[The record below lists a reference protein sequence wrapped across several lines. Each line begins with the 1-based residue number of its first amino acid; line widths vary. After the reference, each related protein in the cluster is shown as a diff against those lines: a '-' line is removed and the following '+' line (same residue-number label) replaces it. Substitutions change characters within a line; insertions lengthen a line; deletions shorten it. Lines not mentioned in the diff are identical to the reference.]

1 MRQSPQYSREPMVE
15 SGVPGALPSPWQT
28 YPMRFL
34 RSSILILTLAL
45 LSTAGLQAQQ
55 PLPTDPTDPR
65 LNHGPK
71 ESATGEQVMVSTQLP
86 VVTQGALQVLQD
98 GGNAVDAMITAI
110 FLQHVNDYMQVSHW
124 GSMSGIYYEAATGEY
139 HVISAVSQVPQGD
152 QCQYGTDPSQVAI
165 GGVIRGLEAL
175 ADRFGTREWDSY
187 LEPAIQSAEE
197 GVFVTSYLY
206 GIKAGSVDDRVAG
219 STYGTRTSGLSNRAE
234 REFFMPN
241 GHLTPVGER
250 WRMPSLAQ
258 HLQRLAEEGP
268 DYMYTGAWGQR
279 FVEEANRR
287 GYCVSQEDLAQF
299 QVHWQEPT
307 RFTYRGHEIIG
318 SPPPDQG
325 GAEVSYNLNV
335 LENFDLSAMG
345 HYTESAETLEVL
357 ARTFGRAARET
368 RWAIQDPLAFHI
380 PLDLWF
386 SPEYGEMGA
395 EYVRNTMRRPGVS
408 LAQGPGAS
416 MGEEGPVLPAPAEVL
431 AGVTGSASGSTTG
444 DHSALGSNHNVIVD
458 SEGNWFSVLHTG
470 HGGAP
475 GIFIDGV
482 RAGGSR
488 FSQNAW
494 TAGPGRRIVLPI
506 TAIMIGDEGGPWLA
520 MGTPGSPP
528 QPVTQVLVNMLDF
541 GMDPGDAA
549 EAPRFFAFRDD
560 FRELE
565 MESRLSDEMR
575 RQLRDA
581 GLRIKDL
588 GEFTW
593 RTGSMQIIWR
603 DVESGYLHGVTDPRR
618 LGEVDGY

>member
-1 MRQSPQYSREPMVE
+1 MSHLRTILLAAVAALF
-15 SGVPGALPSPWQT
+15 GAG
-28 YPMRFL
+28 
-34 RSSILILTLAL
+34 A
-45 LSTAGLQAQQ
+45 LQAQQ

-65 LNHGPK
+65 LIHGPK
-71 ESATGEQVMVSTQLP
+71 ESATGEQVMVATQLP
-86 VVTQGALQVLQD
+86 VVTQGALKVLEE

-139 HVISAVSQVPQGD
+139 HVISAVSQVPQGSR
-152 QCQYGTDPSQVAI
+152 CEMGTDPSQVAI
-165 GGVIRGLEAL
+165 GGVIRGLGEL
-175 ADRFGTREWDSY
+175 AERFGTRDWASY

-206 GIKAGSVDDRVAG
+206 GIKAASVDSRVAG

-234 REFFMPN
+234 REFFLPN

-250 WRMPSLAQ
+250 WKMPTLAEHLRQLAQ
-258 HLQRLAEEGP
+258 EGP

-287 GYCVSQEDLAQF
+287 GYCVNQDDLADF
-299 QVHWQEPT
+299 QIHWQEPT

-325 GAEVSYNLNV
+325 GAEISYNLNI
-335 LENFDLSAMG
+335 LENFDLAEMG
-345 HYTESAETLEVL
+345 HYTESAETMEVL
-357 ARTFGRAARET
+357 ARTFGRVARET
-368 RWAIQDPLAFHI
+368 RWAIQDPLAFRV
-380 PLDLWF
+380 PMDLWL
-386 SPEYGEMGA
+386 SPEYGAMGA
-395 EYVRNTMRRPGVS
+395 EFVRNTVRHPEVS
-408 LAQGPGAS
+408 LAARPDGAAAGEDGASAWSEDSPGAW
-416 MGEEGPVLPAPAEVL
+416 
-431 AGVTGSASGSTTG
+431 ASGTASAAHGTPTG
-444 DHSALGSNHNVIVD
+444 GTDGLSADHSAVGSNHNVIVD
-458 SEGNWFSVLHTG
+458 AEGNWFTVLHTG

-475 GIFIDGV
+475 GVFIDGV

-488 FSQNAW
+488 FSHNAW

-506 TAIMIGDEGGPWLA
+506 SALMIADEGRPWLA

-541 GMDPGDAA
+541 EMEPGEAA
-549 EAPRFFAFRDD
+549 DAPRFFAFRDD

-565 MESRLSDEMR
+565 MESRLSDQMR
-575 RQLRDA
+575 AQLRDA

-588 GEFTW
+588 GDYTW

-603 DVESGYLHGVTDPRR
+603 DGATGHLHGVTDPRR
-618 LGEVDGY
+618 LGEVGGF